1 MKKWLSSLML
11 IVALLSIQAHA
22 DSASQEHGSLMDMG
36 TSAANRQEG
45 QYQTSM
51 SMTNGTVRKIDHAQG
66 KITLKHE
73 AIQSLSMPGMVM
85 VFKVKDPA
93 ILDKFSVGENVQFA
107 ADRIEGELSIL
118 LIEKI

>member
-1 MKKWLSSLML
+1 MKKRLSSLML
-11 IVALLSIQAHA
+11 IIALLSIQTHA

-45 QYQTSM
+45 QYQTM

-93 ILDKFSVGENVQFA
+93 ILDKFRVGENVQFV

>member
-1 MKKWLSSLML
+1 MKRWLSKLMP
-11 IVALLSIQAHA
+11 IIALLSIQAHA
-22 DSASQEHGSLMDMG
+22 DSANQEHGSLMDMG
-36 TSAANRQEG
+36 TSAVNRQEG
-45 QYQTSM
+45 QHQTSM
-51 SMTNGTVRKIDHAQG
+51 SMTKGTVRKIDHSQG